1 MPDQTR
7 NILLN
12 GAKGRMGQAILQA
25 ITTTNNPKL
34 AITAPLDQGDD
45 PRPHLPTT
53 HIIIDYSHHTA
64 TPALARHA
72 AEHHIPLIIGTTGH
86 TPEERRQILESTHG
100 KIPLVWAS
108 NYSIG
113 VTLLNHLVKIAA
125 TTLDPTY
132 QVELLE
138 IHHRHKKDAPSGTAE
153 TLLNILRT
161 ARALPPESLRHGRTG
176 HTGERPGAEIGV
188 HALRGGDI
196 VGEHTI
202 LFLGEGER
210 LELTHKA
217 TDRHIFATGT
227 LRAAQWI
234 LTQPPG
240 LYDME
245 SVLGLAQNHPA

>member
-1 MPDQTR
+1 MPAPTR

-25 ITTTNNPKL
+25 ARDTTSPKL
-34 AITAPLDQGDD
+34 IITAPLDQGDD
-45 PRPHLPTT
+45 PRPHLAAT

-64 TPALARHA
+64 TLPLARHA
-72 AEHHIPLIIGTTGH
+72 AKHRIPLIIGTTGH
-86 TPEERRQILESTHG
+86 TPDERRQILESTHG
-100 KIPLVWAS
+100 KIPLVWAG

-125 TTLDPTY
+125 STLDPTY

-138 IHHRHKKDAPSGTAE
+138 MHHRHKKDAPSGTAE
-153 TLLNILRT
+153 TLLNILRA
-161 ARALPPESLRHGRTG
+161 ARALPPESLRHGRIG

-202 LFLGEGER
+202 FFLGEGER

-217 TDRHIFATGT
+217 TDRHIFAAGT

-245 SVLGLAQNHPA
+245 SVLGLAQKHPS